1 MKNEVI
7 KLDEEKAEKSAI
19 ELMAQGYDDLGVS
32 GTQSGIDSLENELS
46 NRIES
51 GNLEGVP
58 AVSLISH
65 GMAQI
70 AEDTANRRAERRG
83 NRKQQQSR
91 IADQE
96 KTFNPEY

>member
-1 MKNEVI
+1 MNNEVI
-7 KLDEEKAEKSAI
+7 KLDEEKAEQSAI
-19 ELMAQGYDDLGVS
+19 ELMAKGYGNIDVS
-32 GTQSGIDSLENELS
+32 GTQSGLDSLESELS

-58 AVSLISH
+58 AVSLISK

-70 AEDTANRRAERRG
+70 AENTANRRAERRG
-83 NRKQQQSR
+83 NRMQQQSR